1 MTRGIGDSMALKRA
15 CHDNRIHS
23 KLAPEGKQ
31 ARAIY
36 DAVEQARVEAIGS
49 RAMLGVA
56 DNIGSMLEDKYA
68 KANLADVKDQADAPI
83 EEAIALMVREKL
95 TGRPAPKSGERM
107 VNLWRKWV
115 EEKASADL
123 DGLAAKLDDQNAFA
137 RVVRDMLASM
147 EMAEELGDDQ
157 ESEDTEDSDDDQP
170 QGEEKSEEGGEDDS
184 GSDDSQS
191 EDAEPS
197 AEDQEAGE
205 TDAADATSD
214 EMTDEDDPDAETP
227 GEAKRPDNPFTN
239 LPKEIDYKVFSTA
252 FDETVGAEELCEE
265 EELDRL
271 RAFLDKQLSNLQGV
285 VGRLANRLQR
295 RLMAQQNRSWDF
307 DLEEGYLDPA
317 RLVRVVIDPMQPLSF
332 KQERDTKFR
341 DTVVTLVLDNS
352 GSMRGRP
359 ITVAATCADILAR
372 TLERCG
378 VSVEILGF
386 TTRAWKGGQ
395 AREKWLK
402 DGKPPNPGRLNDLRH
417 IIYKSADMPWRRA
430 RRNLGLMMREGLLK
444 ENIDGEALLW
454 AHNRLIARPEQRKIL
469 MMISDGAPVDDSTLS
484 VNPGNY
490 LERHLRAV
498 IELIES
504 RSPVE
509 LLAIGIGHDVTR
521 YYRRAVTIVDAEEL
535 AGAMTEQLASLFG
548 EESATRHP
556 PRRPAARRMTPPSL
570 RLRNWLGGFAALALI
585 SVLGLANSGDAG
597 SAPLDRI
604 TVNARPITQFRIGR
618 DERQFGPLEFVGG
631 LEMTANSR
639 HFGAI
644 SAFRFTSPGS
654 NFVGVAD
661 TGFWFFGKLVHDAA
675 QKPAGIADFRMEQM
689 VDASGQTFARKW
701 EVDAEGLA
709 VKDGIAT
716 VGFERNHRIAQF
728 RIEPGKMGPA
738 IRNLD
743 FLVPVG

>member
-1 MTRGIGDSMALKRA
+1 MAGPGDNTRNKSKTGSEADSFKRAVTVCMRAIAGDKDLEVGFAKDRPALAGSRARLPELPKKASKADIAITRGLGDSMALKRA
-15 CHDNRIHS
+15 CHDTRIHTR
-23 KLAPEGKQ
+23 LAPEGKQ

-49 RAMLGVA
+49 RAMQGVA

-68 KANLADVKDQADAPI
+68 RANLIDVKDKADAPI
-83 EEAIALMVREKL
+83 EEALALMVREKL
-95 TGRPAPKSGERM
+95 TGRAVPKSGERL
-107 VNLWRKWV
+107 VDLWRPWV

-123 DGLAAKLDDQNAFA
+123 DGLSAKLDDQQAFA
-137 RVVRDMLASM
+137 RVVREMLASM

-157 ESEDTEDSDDDQP
+157 ETEDSEDNDDNQP
-170 QGEEKSEEGGEDDS
+170 QGEEQSEEGGEDDS
-184 GSDDSQS
+184 GSEQSQS
-191 EDAEPS
+191 DDTEASSDDEQS
-197 AEDQEAGE
+197 AETEAS
-205 TDAADATSD
+205 DATADDLSD
-214 EMTDEDDPDAETP
+214 DDDADAETP
-227 GEAKRPDNPFTN
+227 GEARRNDNPFTN
-239 LPKEIDYKVFSTA
+239 LSKEIDYKVFTTA
-252 FDETVGAEELCEE
+252 FDETVGAEDLCEE

-271 RAFLDKQLSNLQGV
+271 RAFLDKQLANLSGV

-402 DGKPPNPGRLNDLRH
+402 EGKPPNPGRLNDLRH
-417 IIYKSADMPWRRA
+417 IIYKSADHPWRRA

-498 IELIES
+498 IELIET

-548 EESATRHP
+548 EENTRDT
-556 PRRPAARRMTPPSL
+556 RRGGMRR
-570 RLRNWLGGFAALALI
+570 
-585 SVLGLANSGDAG
+585 AG
-597 SAPLDRI
+597 
-604 TVNARPITQFRIGR
+604 
-618 DERQFGPLEFVGG
+618 
-631 LEMTANSR
+631 
-639 HFGAI
+639 
-644 SAFRFTSPGS
+644 
-654 NFVGVAD
+654 
-661 TGFWFFGKLVHDAA
+661 
-675 QKPAGIADFRMEQM
+675 
-689 VDASGQTFARKW
+689 
-701 EVDAEGLA
+701 
-709 VKDGIAT
+709 
-716 VGFERNHRIAQF
+716 
-728 RIEPGKMGPA
+728 
-738 IRNLD
+738 
-743 FLVPVG
+743 